1 MKRPWMQSALGRKPG
16 ALRRQLVIPR
26 GHVIPKSLLT
36 RIVNADP
43 GDVVINPTTV
53 GKHRYT
59 VTRLMKQRSNPV
71 LTAGRVRG
79 NKHRRGRVIY

>member
-1 MKRPWMQSALGRKPG
+1 MGEAMGRKPG

-59 VTRLMKQRSNPV
+59 VTRLMKQRSSPV
-71 LTAGRVRG
+71 LTARRSHRG
-79 NKHRRGRVIY
+79 SQHRRGRIVHSE